1 MHCSSIS
8 NLHYICQL
16 INHTYQCH
24 LQILK
29 LKKKK
34 KIEDQMVH
42 ENPKF
47 EDSEQQTINF
57 FNTFTSSIPQLF
69 DANARG
75 LQFTSIRSSHWCSIS
90 FNSFFADQEIAQTN
104 LNLLYFSNSQ
114 CVNHYPFYIYLGNQT

>member
-8 NLHYICQL
+8 NLHYNLSIDKPH
-16 INHTYQCH
+16 ISMSSTNSKT
-24 LQILK
+24 
-29 LKKKK
+29 KKKK
-34 KIEDQMVH
+34 FEDPMVH

-75 LQFTSIRSSHWCSIS
+75 LQITSIRSSH
-90 FNSFFADQEIAQTN
+90 
-104 LNLLYFSNSQ
+104 
-114 CVNHYPFYIYLGNQT
+114 